1 MRNIFHSA
9 IRVRSLLML
18 SIMITGLSLTGCI
31 RTYVNCA
38 DGSNPE
44 EAGGCYTRAVMPG
57 DTAQGQPC
65 NNGNKCRFENQPNC
79 NSSNPSL
86 KCKTVNNGGACQCN
100 CM

>member
-1 MRNIFHSA
+1 MRDAFHPA
-9 IRVRSLLML
+9 VRARSLLMV

-57 DTAQGQPC
+57 DTAEGQPC
-65 NNGNKCRFENQPNC
+65 IGGNKCRFENQPGC

-86 KCKTVNNGGACQCN
+86 KCKTVNKSGSCECK
-100 CM
+100 CL